1 MVIMLNLSSGEFSGF
16 ISPEGG
22 ILIGEGITIV
32 GGITMYS
39 NMPTNEGFRETSKAL
54 GILGGDII
62 GINAEE
68 SWGGVTQYPQGSDA
82 FDGTFIGIGGA
93 SPGLGIYGS
102 LAYAIEV
109 LRVDSQG
116 YHWVPNPPTLI
127 DALSN
132 IGGVLWNDILNL
144 P

>member
-1 MVIMLNLSSGEFSGF
+1 MLNLSSGEFSGF

-22 ILIGEGITIV
+22 ILISEGITIV

-39 NMPTNEGFRETSKAL
+39 NMPTNEGFPETSKAL
-54 GILGGDII
+54 GILGGYII

-82 FDGTFIGIGGA
+82 FDGTYIGIGGA
-93 SPGLGIYGS
+93 IPGLGIYGS

-127 DALSN
+127 DA
-132 IGGVLWNDILNL
+132 
-144 P
+144 